1 MDPSYFIVGAVIV
14 SLTLMQINQ
23 RLASPLISIID
34 RWLRWFVFAFGAA
47 QVCAEF
53 NWIDRPFW
61 VLATVFFIVWFLGET
76 VYNWM
81 LITAESL
88 SPLPLFPRY
97 VLNTSGEEWPVQ
109 RRLLKVREWLKSQG
123 FRQVQALKAEIG
135 GGIFLRASVYQDG
148 SGTVRVQVTFLPQA
162 NGVVAVCFGVTS
174 VTSDGTRYVTDNLYI
189 PFGGFFPEAW
199 LVERSPWRRSLPSL
213 IKRHRARLASA
224 GADVVPFSTEPLE
237 DMHTSQ
243 HEIDRINTELG
254 FLHPHNERED
264 FGKFT
269 QEGRYRVWKEIWMLN
284 YLGCAARYC

>member
-1 MDPSYFIVGAVIV
+1 LCRRFFNGRRSVDPSDSIVSAVII

-47 QVCAEF
+47 QICAEF

-109 RRLLKVREWLKSQG
+109 RRLLKVRE
-123 FRQVQALKAEIG
+123 VVEVA
-135 GGIFLRASVYQDG
+135 GI
-148 SGTVRVQVTFLPQA
+148 
-162 NGVVAVCFGVTS
+162 
-174 VTSDGTRYVTDNLYI
+174 
-189 PFGGFFPEAW
+189 
-199 LVERSPWRRSLPSL
+199 SP
-213 IKRHRARLASA
+213 SA
-224 GADVVPFSTEPLE
+224 GAQGGNWRGYFSAGLRLPGRFWHGARPSHLPAAGEWSCFRVLR
-237 DMHTSQ
+237 DHFR
-243 HEIDRINTELG
+243 DR
-254 FLHPHNERED
+254 
-264 FGKFT
+264 
-269 QEGRYRVWKEIWMLN
+269 
-284 YLGCAARYC
+284 